1 MRIVGE
7 IPHPV
12 MKITLFKMDTKYSIK
27 FEDALFEQTY
37 KFREGDTIQS
47 IQDIYKLVDE
57 SFLKEVE
64 TILQNMKALSSSALE
79 KARKNTL
86 DEFEEII

>member
-12 MKITLFKMDTKYSIK
+12 MKITVFKMDTKYSIK
-27 FEDALFEQTY
+27 FEDTLFEQTY

-47 IQDIYKLVDE
+47 IGDIYKLVDE
-57 SFLKEVE
+57 KFLKEVSA
-64 TILQNMKALSSSALE
+64 ILQNMKALSSGALE
-79 KARKNTL
+79 NAKKNAL